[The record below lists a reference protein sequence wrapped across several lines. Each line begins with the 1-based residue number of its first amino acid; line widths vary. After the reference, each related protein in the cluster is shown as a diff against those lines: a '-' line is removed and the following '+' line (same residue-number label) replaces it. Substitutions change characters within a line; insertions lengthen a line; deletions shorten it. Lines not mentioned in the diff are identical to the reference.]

1 MARRIALFV
10 FLAALVP
17 LTGCGG
23 VTLLPTQGVVT
34 LDGKPVEGA
43 TVVFTSPDGKTNAS
57 GMTDAAGAFTLSTGE
72 KLGAAAGTYKV
83 TVSKY
88 AVIVGAMSPSQ
99 TEGGGMN
106 KDYLAAMKK
115 EAPKGGG
122 GNPMAI
128 PKGGAASG
136 GAKTELPD
144 IYATVEKTPLS
155 NIAVPSAGP
164 IKLELKSKP

>member
-23 VTLLPTQGVVT
+23 VTLLPTSGVVT

-57 GMTDAAGAFTLSTGE
+57 GITDAAGGFTLSTGD
-72 KLGAAAGTYKV
+72 KPGAAAETYKV
-83 TVSKY
+83 TVTKY
-88 AVIVGAMSPSQ
+88 ALVVGAKSPSQ

-106 KDYLAAMKK
+106 KEYLNAMKK
-115 EAPKGGG
+115 ESPKG
-122 GNPMAI
+122 GNPMVI
-128 PKGGAASG
+128 PKGGAAAG
-136 GAKTELPD
+136 GAKTELPEV
-144 IYATVEKTPLS
+144 YGTAEKTPLN
-155 NIAVPSAGP
+155 NIAVPSTGP